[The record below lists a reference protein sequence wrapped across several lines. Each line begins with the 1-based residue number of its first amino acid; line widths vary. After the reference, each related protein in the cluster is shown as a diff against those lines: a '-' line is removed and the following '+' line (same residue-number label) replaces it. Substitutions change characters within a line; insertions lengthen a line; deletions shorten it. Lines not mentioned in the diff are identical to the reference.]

1 MRESDRG
8 SSKKPEKKKWRF
20 EITTWMGKM
29 HDGFWV
35 RESVATNLKRSYS
48 HHTHGTM
55 EHRGEIV
62 VEVVEEI
69 CYNHQGYR
77 PKFDDESDTR
87 KAFYFRGARI
97 WRK

>member
-1 MRESDRG
+1 M
-8 SSKKPEKKKWRF
+8 PVQEKKKWRF
-20 EITTWMGKM
+20 EIQTWMGKM
-29 HDGFWV
+29 HEGYWV
-35 RESVATNLKRSYS
+35 REAVATNLKRSYS